1 MKRFIL
7 INENGYEVRETNKH
21 YEHGYETRELA
32 MAALEVAKAAA
43 KFMDSIETVT
53 DGKMGKASALDKIR
67 RENNLKVLNSLK
79 KKKR

>member
-7 INENGYEVRETNKH
+7 INENGYKVQETNKH

-53 DGKMGKASALDKIR
+53 DGKMGKASKADKVR
-67 RENNLKVLNSLK
+67 KARNLKILNGLK
-79 KKKR
+79 KK